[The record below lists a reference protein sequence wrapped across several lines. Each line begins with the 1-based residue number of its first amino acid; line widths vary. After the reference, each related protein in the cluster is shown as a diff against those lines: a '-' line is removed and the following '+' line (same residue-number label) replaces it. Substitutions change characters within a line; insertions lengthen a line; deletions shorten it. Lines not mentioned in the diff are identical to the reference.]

1 MSVVFTFVPTHT
13 AETVSDAGNAR
24 VDGDAVTPSLAWS
37 AGFRSWLLDEGRMPF
52 VGLDAAIAARFKA
65 LQLVITHGA
74 GELDPV
80 TAARRAVA
88 LQARSGGRISL
99 RVPSHGSAD
108 TEWQPSHIA
117 FWRRTDE
124 YLMLLKRLWA
134 NERPIDHEGPF
145 YSIAGGFVPRKQV
158 AGIQMPLRM
167 SGLSGTA
174 VNVAGKHAEV
184 FELTAGSPDEA
195 RLLAGRVRAA
205 AARHGRQG
213 KIRFALPVRWASHD
227 APVRPGF
234 AELPRLPAQAALSLL
249 GFIDAGVSEFMVSGI
264 ETTADLDAF
273 GHVASFVRNSIARR
287 DVAWVAGSAVATGR
301 FDLHQSRGF

>member
-13 AETVSDAGNAR
+13 AKAVSDVGNVR
-24 VDGDAVTPSLAWS
+24 IDGGAVTPPLAWS
-37 AGFRSWLLDEGRMPF
+37 AGFQSWLLEEGRVPF
-52 VGLDAAIAARFKA
+52 VGLDAAVVARFKA

-80 TAARRAVA
+80 TAARRLIS
-88 LQARSGGRISL
+88 LQAQSGGRISL
-99 RVPSHGSAD
+99 RVPSRGLAD

-145 YSIAGGFVPRKQV
+145 YSVAGGFVPRKA
-158 AGIQMPLRM
+158 AGIQVPLRM

-174 VNVAGKHAEV
+174 VNVAGKHADM
-184 FELTAGSPDEA
+184 FELTADTPDEA

-213 KIRFALPVRWASHD
+213 KIRFALPVRWASD
-227 APVRPGF
+227 NAPGRSGL

-249 GFIDAGVSEFMVSGI
+249 GFIDAGISEFMVSGI
-264 ETTADLDAF
+264 ETAADLDAF
-273 GHVASFVRNSIARR
+273 GHVASFVRNSVARR
-287 DVAWVAGSAVATGR
+287 DVAWVTGSAVAAGR
-301 FDLHQSRGF
+301 SDLHQPQGF

>member
-1 MSVVFTFVPTHT
+1 VFTFVPPNNTEPLSNT
-13 AETVSDAGNAR
+13 GDAR
-24 VDGDAVTPSLAWS
+24 VRSGDVAPALAWN
-37 AGFRSWLLDEGRMPF
+37 AGFRSWQLEERGAPLAELDEA
-52 VGLDAAIAARFKA
+52 VAARFKS
-65 LQLVITHGA
+65 LQLVVTHGA

-80 TAARRAVA
+80 TAARRVVA
-88 LQARSGGRISL
+88 LQALSDGRISL
-99 RVPSHGSAD
+99 RVPARGFAD

-145 YSIAGGFVPRKQV
+145 YSVAGGFVPRKQPPSV
-158 AGIQMPLRM
+158 HVPIRM

-174 VNVAGKHAEV
+174 LNVAGKHADV

-213 KIRFALPVRWASHD
+213 KVRFALPVHWVADD
-227 APVRPGF
+227 AHANAGF
-234 AELPRLPAQAALSLL
+234 ADLPRLPAQAALSLL
-249 GFIDAGVSEFMVSGI
+249 GFIDAGVSEFMVAGI

-273 GHVASFVRNSIARR
+273 GHVASFVRNSLARR
-287 DVAWVAGSAVATGR
+287 DAAWAASSAVAAGR
-301 FDLHQSRGF
+301 FDLVQRYGF